1 MLLRLRAFDDGED
14 PQMKESVNVK
24 DYTKVGDETRK
35 IRAVKKKKKKKQ
47 VVVYSLCSGT
57 RTGNC
62 NFTGN
67 TFNGGFPGN

>member
-35 IRAVKKKKKKKQ
+35 IRAVKKKKQQ
-47 VVVYSLCSGT
+47 VVVDSLCSGP
-57 RTGNC
+57 RTGDC